1 MEYVLVIDRAEESSD
16 WAEIP
21 ALPGCFVQGE
31 TMEELLAD
39 ASDAIAAHVAAMRE
53 DGQPVPRDAGG

>member
-1 MEYVLVIDRAEESSD
+1 MEYVLVIDRAEESSV